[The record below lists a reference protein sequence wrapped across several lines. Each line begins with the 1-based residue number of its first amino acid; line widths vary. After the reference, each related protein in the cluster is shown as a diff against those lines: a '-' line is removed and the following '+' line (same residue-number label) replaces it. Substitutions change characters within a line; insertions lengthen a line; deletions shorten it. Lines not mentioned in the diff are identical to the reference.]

1 MSRKRPA
8 LQAYVDGVVAQDRA
22 WVSRAI
28 TLVESQRPEDMAMAD
43 ALLSAL
49 PRPKMP
55 ARRVGISGAP
65 GVGKSTL
72 IEALGVYLCESG
84 QRCAVLAVDPSS
96 AKSQGSILGDKTR
109 MGKLA
114 HRSDALVRPSPSGA
128 ALGGVTYRTREAML
142 VCEAAG
148 YSVIIIETV
157 GVGQSEIWVADL
169 VDSFLL
175 LLLPGAGDEL
185 QGIKRGILEVADLI
199 AVNKADGERID
210 AATKAA
216 LAYQRALSLV
226 YRRQDQGEVKVTTVS
241 GGTGAGIPELW
252 VSLEAHRAGLA
263 SAGGLAKRRA
273 AQAETWM
280 WRLLMARMRGELER
294 DPTVSTRLDQLR
306 PQLADGRC
314 SPEKAV
320 QSLLETWKA
329 GSPLRGKT

>member
-1 MSRKRPA
+1 MGRKRPG
-8 LQAYVDGVVAQDRA
+8 LQDYVDGVIAQDRA

-28 TLVESQRPEDMAMAD
+28 TLVESQRPEDMALAD
-43 ALLSAL
+43 ALLSEL
-49 PRPKMP
+49 PRPKVP

-96 AKSQGSILGDKTR
+96 SKSQGSILGDKTR
-109 MGKLA
+109 MAKLA

-148 YSVIIIETV
+148 YSVIIVETV

-199 AVNKADGERID
+199 AVNKADGDRRD

-216 LAYQRALSLV
+216 LEYKRALSLV
-226 YRRQDQGEVKVTTVS
+226 YRPSDQGEVKVTTVS
-241 GGTGAGIPELW
+241 GGTGVGIPELW
-252 VSLEAHRAGLA
+252 QSLETHRQKLI

-280 WRLLMARMRGELER
+280 WRLLMARMRSELER
-294 DPTVSTRLDQLR
+294 DAAVAACLAELR
-306 PQLADGRC
+306 PLLASGHC
-314 SPEKAV
+314 SPEAAV
-320 QSLLETWKA
+320 QRLLSTWRP
-329 GSPLRGKT
+329 SPGESSR

>member
-1 MSRKRPA
+1 MSRARPKIEDYVA
-8 LQAYVDGVVAQDRA
+8 GIQARERA

-28 TLVESQRPEDMAMAD
+28 TLVESQRPEDMLLAD
-43 ALLSAL
+43 ELLSRL
-49 PRPKMP
+49 PMP
-55 ARRVGISGAP
+55 ARASRRVGISGAP

-72 IEALGVYLCESG
+72 IEALGVHLCEAG
-84 QRCAVLAVDPSS
+84 ERCAVLAVDPSS

-109 MGKLA
+109 MAKLA
-114 HRSDALVRPSPSGA
+114 HRQDALVRPSPSGM

-169 VDSFLL
+169 VDTFLL

-185 QGIKRGILEVADLI
+185 QGIKRGILEVADVI
-199 AVNKADGERID
+199 AVNKADGERVD
-210 AATKAA
+210 MAKKAA
-216 LAYQRALSLV
+216 LAYKRALSLV
-226 YRRQDQGEVKVTTVS
+226 YRPEDQGEVTVTTVS
-241 GGTGAGIPELW
+241 GATGLGIPELW
-252 VSLEAHRAGLA
+252 ETLEEHRQSLAAH
-263 SAGGLAKRRA
+263 GGLGQRRA

-294 DPTVSTRLDQLR
+294 SPEVARLLDHLR
-306 PQLADGRC
+306 PELASGRC

-320 QSLLETWKA
+320 RSLLAAWKQ
-329 GSPLRGKT
+329 P